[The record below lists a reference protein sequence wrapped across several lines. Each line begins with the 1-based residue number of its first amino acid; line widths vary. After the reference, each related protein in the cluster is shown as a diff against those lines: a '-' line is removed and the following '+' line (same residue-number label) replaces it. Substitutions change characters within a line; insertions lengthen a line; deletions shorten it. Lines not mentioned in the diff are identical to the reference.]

1 MPYVIIIG
9 NLSLVMLTGH
19 FQMNTGSTEWKA
31 TINNNL
37 IIYTSIGS
45 VIDNIENKWPRFL

>member
-45 VIDNIENKWPRFL
+45 VIDNIENK